1 MTETM
6 RANARLG
13 WLDALSLRQ
22 RLLLA
27 PLLALVLI
35 VVLIGGFLLTSQ
47 RQSLS
52 VVEVNTARLQQMN
65 ALAGQ
70 FAGLTQLH
78 TELGGLLREPTDP
91 ALVKNA
97 RQRLAGLVRSATR
110 LNEPASGRP
119 AGDSDPSVGHFLLG
133 LADYERKVAVAVAQ
147 LPADPATARRHF
159 DVADRQFL
167 QLVML
172 FEPMLLAETRALDQD
187 VVRQVG
193 RNQEEVVWWSLAG
206 GGVCIAL
213 LVLALL
219 GARWLSRSLEQQF
232 AALVELGREAGSN
245 LHALGRGDEL
255 ARLGGVIEA
264 FRMVLGRVRSKEQQL
279 LTLNRDLQRAQEDL
293 EQRVVERTRA
303 LHDSEAWARGLLKA
317 APDAVIISNRDGR
330 IVMANARV
338 ETLLG
343 YPAEELQG
351 QPIELLV
358 PERLRSAL
366 RGWYRHVENGEL
378 AAPDEILSD
387 IHIRCRDGRELPIEV
402 SVSLIPSSQGMLVFS
417 DIRDASWRRQAEK
430 DLHLYAEVIRSTG
443 EAVAI
448 ADPEGRIIEV
458 NPAYAAACGAE
469 REDLIGRSLFHATQG
484 LLDEPARRELQRTL
498 GESGCW
504 SGELPG
510 RRQDG
515 ELFTSW
521 VTLNELCNERGR
533 LLHTVWISR
542 DITLLKQGEREL
554 QRLAFYDPLTGLANR
569 ALFADHL
576 QMALAG
582 ARREPGQLAV
592 MYIDLDRFKFVNDSL
607 GHQAGDR
614 LLSEVAGR
622 LRGVVRDADTLARQ
636 GGDEFT
642 VLLTEL
648 CGEEQALQVAGRIIQ
663 SVSQPVVLDGQ
674 ELFVGAS
681 VGIAFFPQH
690 GDDAET
696 LCRHAD
702 MALYEAKLAGG
713 GQCCLFNREMQQ
725 RASQRL
731 AFGVRL
737 DAALARNELTLCYRP
752 LSAADGAPGESAGRW
767 PAAVEALPCWSQ
779 PDGSVLMPEDFLG
792 QADEAGLSQTLNQWM
807 LRQACRDG
815 GDWQQR
821 GLDVSLTVRLSGM
834 AGLQAGLPD
843 MLRDIL
849 LQTGLAPSRLTIG
862 IGEGQVMRNPA
873 LSRTVLQQLAG
884 LGVSLAMDGFG
895 TSYASLSQLTRLP
908 LRHIT
913 LDREFIHQLGQEHSR
928 AGLLETLLQLAGQL
942 ELQVVASGVENE
954 EQQALLRAAGC
965 RLRPAAPLDRPLA
978 GDEVLEWLDQQAR
991 RTTADPA

>member
-1 MTETM
+1 MTETK
-6 RANARLG
+6 RAYARPG
-13 WLDALSLRQ
+13 WLNALSLRQ
-22 RLLLA
+22 RLLVA

-35 VVLIGGFLLTSQ
+35 VALIGGFLLTSQ

-52 VVEVNTARLQQMN
+52 AVEVSAARLQQMN
-65 ALAGQ
+65 ALAAQ

-78 TELGGLLREPTDP
+78 TELGGLLREPSDP
-91 ALVKNA
+91 ALVKHA
-97 RQRLAGLVRSATR
+97 RLRLAGLVRAAAQ
-110 LNEPASGRP
+110 LNKSTPAPLAEG
-119 AGDSDPSVGHFLLG
+119 GDPGIGQFLLG
-133 LADYERKVAVAVAQ
+133 LTDYERKVSVAAAQ
-147 LPADPATARRHF
+147 LPADPAAARRHF
-159 DVADRQFL
+159 EVADRQFL
-167 QLVML
+167 QLAML
-172 FEPMLLAETRALDQD
+172 FEPMLRAETRALGQD
-187 VVRQVG
+187 VERQVS
-193 RNQEEVVWWSLAG
+193 RNQEQLVGWSLAG

-213 LVLALL
+213 LGLALL
-219 GARWLSRSLEQQF
+219 GTRWLSRSLEQQF

-245 LHALGRGDEL
+245 LHALGGGDEL

-279 LTLNRDLQRAQEDL
+279 LALNRDLQRAQEEL
-293 EQRVVERTRA
+293 EQRVEERTRA

-317 APDAVIISNRDGR
+317 APDAVIISTRDGR
-330 IVMANARV
+330 IVMTNARV

-351 QPIELLV
+351 QPFELLV
-358 PERLRSAL
+358 PERLRPAL
-366 RGWYRHVENGEL
+366 RGWYRHVENGEF

-430 DLHLYAEVIRSTG
+430 DLRLYAEVIRSTG

-448 ADPEGRIIEV
+448 ADPEGHIIEV
-458 NPAYAAACGAE
+458 NPAYAVACGAA
-469 REDLIGRSLFHATQG
+469 REELIGKPLFHTTQG
-484 LLDEPARRELQRTL
+484 LLGAPALRELQHAL

-515 ELFTSW
+515 ERFISW
-521 VTLNELCNERGR
+521 VTLNELRNERGR

-592 MYIDLDRFKFVNDSL
+592 MYIDLDRFKSVNDTL
-607 GHQAGDR
+607 GHPAGDR

-622 LRGVVRDADTLARQ
+622 LRGVVRDADTLARL

-642 VLLTEL
+642 VLLAEL
-648 CGEEQALQVAGRIIQ
+648 HGEEQALQVAARIIQ
-663 SVSQPVVLDGQ
+663 SVSQPVLLDGQ
-674 ELFVGAS
+674 ELFVSAS

-690 GDDAET
+690 GDDADT

-713 GQCCLFNREMQQ
+713 GQCSLFNREMQQ
-725 RASQRL
+725 RSSQRL

-737 DAALARNELTLCYRP
+737 DAALGRNELSLCYRP
-752 LSAADGAPGESAGRW
+752 LSVDGTPM
-767 PAAVEALPCWSQ
+767 VEALPCWNQ

-792 QADEAGLSQTLNQWM
+792 QAEEAGLSQTLNQWM

-815 GDWQQR
+815 GDWQQQGR
-821 GLDVSLTVRLSGM
+821 NVSLTVRLSG
-834 AGLQAGLPD
+834 AGGLQAGLPD
-843 MLRDIL
+843 LLRDIL

-862 IGEGQVMRNPA
+862 IDEGQLMRNPELGRA
-873 LSRTVLQQLAG
+873 VLQQLAG
-884 LGVSLAMDGFG
+884 LGVSLFMDGFG
-895 TSYASLSQLTRLP
+895 TSYVSLSQLTRLP
-908 LRHIT
+908 LRHLT
-913 LDREFIHQLGQEHSR
+913 LDREFLRHLGQEHGR
-928 AGLLETLLQLAGQL
+928 AGLLETLLQLAQL
-942 ELQVVASGVENE
+942 LKLQVVASGVEDE

-965 RLRPAAPLDRPLA
+965 RLVPVAPADLLLA
-978 GDEVLEWLDQQAR
+978 GDEVPEWLGRQLR
-991 RTTADPA
+991 RTTSDPA